1 MRISSLALSLGLLLA
16 VLCGPTAIAQAASKP
31 LKADPAEW
39 EPATLRVSP
48 TPQGKNPLRAPWTG
62 RAWNKQTV
70 GELRVGPDP
79 VTDTPAL
86 AIVNLEG
93 PASTMLQMWRPVQTK
108 ANHRYELT
116 VEYLTGDGSGGLL
129 KFPKSSIEQ
138 VAMPASSDWAVVS
151 ATFHGAD
158 ASPFRMEVHNRGR
171 GEHNGLYIKRIALVD
186 LGPSE
191 GVSNADASS
200 GAVSGTGVTPPDLTH
215 WRAPSGYYAHLVEQ
229 LTALGLPEGEMLFA
243 SDREAER
250 AFRKYGEQHGRME
263 IRPLGAVLDAP
274 APWEAGREIEIT
286 RSTANPW
293 SANFGWNRGL
303 RAVNKGDVALLSV
316 WIQSGGSREAN
327 ASSLWILVKDG
338 KKGSFARLRAAT
350 KNAPAPEWTHYLI
363 PIEFLRAADEG
374 QWKVEFFCGGPTQV
388 LRFAGPALIYFG
400 DRVAADDLPKT
411 EFNYDY
417 AGRETDAPWREA
429 AAERIDQHR
438 KGDLT
443 VRVVDASGGPV
454 VNASVEVAMTRHA
467 FGFGSE
473 IAVPFFGEV
482 DPKTA
487 KKHSAKNLETYRE
500 KVLDLFNTATIGTFK
515 WGPWRGRWGPP
526 FKPDETLEALAWA
539 DDNDLY
545 VHGHAPIWHQHGVM
559 PWKEGEAAT
568 DPQAVRAGI
577 LDWLENLLTISEVR
591 EQVDSWDAI
600 NHPFAFSK
608 VWREYG
614 EALDLPDGG
623 LELHL
628 DELEQYERFVP
639 ADTPLFVN
647 EGNIMTRGAGQLSRY
662 VDYVGYLA
670 EHGAPFGGVGFMC
683 HFSPT
688 NLTPPEELYARM
700 ELLLDAARAHGRIG
714 DDELKLRVTEFDV
727 AANWSDPEQVAVQTD
742 YTRDFYTLMFSHP
755 NVDAIIAWGFW
766 EGAMWKKSA
775 AWYTKDWQ
783 LRPNGKAYRDL
794 VFDEWWT
801 RETGRTNDQ
810 GELTV
815 RGFLG
820 DYDITVTRDGKS
832 AAATASLGQDGITV
846 SVAAP

>member
-1 MRISSLALSLGLLLA
+1 MSRIAMRITSYAALALLWTASAWAERSLLNGD
-16 VLCGPTAIAQAASKP
+16 VASWKSSE
-31 LKADPAEW
+31 LRIESGKADE
-39 EPATLRVSP
+39 
-48 TPQGKNPLRAPWTG
+48 NPLPVPWTG
-62 RAWNKQTV
+62 RAYRNETD
-70 GELRVGPDP
+70 GAIRVGLDP
-79 VTDTPAL
+79 LTQTMSLGVL
-86 AIVNLEG
+86 NLEG

-108 ANHRYELT
+108 TNHRYELT
-116 VEYLTGDGSGGLL
+116 VEYLTDGGSTGLI
-129 KFPKSSIEQ
+129 KFPKSSVEQ
-138 VAMPASSDWAVVS
+138 VALPASSEWTKVS
-151 ATFHGAD
+151 RVFSGSE
-158 ASPFRMEVHNRGR
+158 ASPFRMELHSRGR
-171 GEHNGLYIKRIALVD
+171 GTDKGVYVKQITLQD
-186 LGPSE
+186 LGKVAGAASE
-191 GVSNADASS
+191 SIDS
-200 GAVSGTGVTPPDLTH
+200 TGQAEVNPPDLTH

-229 LTALGLPEGEMLFA
+229 LEALGVPEGELLFA
-243 SDREAER
+243 SDREAEQ
-250 AFRKYGEQHGRME
+250 AFHKYGEQHSRME
-263 IRPLGAVLDAP
+263 IQPLGATRDAP

-286 RSTANPW
+286 RGTANPW

-338 KKGSFARLRAAT
+338 KKGNFARLRAAM
-350 KNAPAPEWTHYLI
+350 KNAPAPEWTQYLI
-363 PIEFLRAADEG
+363 PIEFLRTADEG

-400 DRVAADDLPKT
+400 DSVAADDLPKT

-417 AGRETDAPWREA
+417 AGREADAPWRAA
-429 AAERIDQHR
+429 AAERIERHR

-443 VRVVDASGGPV
+443 LKVVDASGNPV
-454 VNASVEVAMTRHA
+454 VNADVEVAMTRHA

-473 IAVPFFGEV
+473 IAVPFFGDI
-482 DPKTA
+482 DPKTK
-487 KKHSAKNLETYRE
+487 KKHSASDIETYRE
-500 KVLDLFNTATIGTFK
+500 KVIELFNTVTIGTFK
-515 WGPWRGRWGPP
+515 WNAWRGNWGPR
-526 FKPDETLEALAWA
+526 FTPDETLEALAWA
-539 DDNDLY
+539 NNNFY
-545 VHGHAPIWHQHGVM
+545 VHGHAPIWHQHRVM
-559 PWKEGEAAT
+559 PWKTGEVAA
-568 DPQAVRAGI
+568 DPQASRAEI
-577 LDWLENLLTISEVR
+577 LAWLESLLTISEVR

-600 NHPFAFSK
+600 NHPFAFSQI
-608 VWREYG
+608 WREYG

-628 DELEQYERFVP
+628 DELDQYERFVP

-647 EGNIMTRGAGQLSRY
+647 EGNIMTRGASQLSRY
-662 VDYVGYLA
+662 TDYVGYLA
-670 EHGAPFGGVGFMC
+670 EHDAPFDGVGFMC

-700 ELLLDAARAHGRIG
+700 EMLLDAARAHGRTD

-727 AANWSDPEQVAVQTD
+727 SANWNDPEQVAAQTD

-766 EGAMWKKSA
+766 QGEMWKENA

-801 RETGRTNDQ
+801 RETGRTDDQ
-810 GELTV
+810 GEFTV

-820 DYDITVTRDGKS
+820 DYDIKVTRDGKS
-832 AAATASLGQDGITV
+832 AAATTSLDQDGVTV
-846 SVAAP
+846 SVIAP